1 MKTAF
6 FDVDTQLDFICRAGA
21 LYVPGAEELAPILA
35 GLTNHARMNDIV
47 LLSTADAHAEDDP
60 EFKVWPPHC
69 VAGTFGQQKLG
80 GTLLERRFVLSS
92 LAGTLNRELVS
103 AAQQIVIK
111 KQHVDAF
118 TNPNLLD
125 LLAFI
130 DASRYVLYGV
140 VTDVCVFHAANG
152 LLRTGKRVEIVQ
164 DAICASTEAA
174 GNDALNQLVSAGAIL
189 TTTDDVLRP

>member
-6 FDVDTQLDFICRAGA
+6 FDVDTQLDFISRAGG
-21 LYVPGAEELAPILA
+21 LYVPGAEKLAPVLA
-35 GLTNHARMNDIV
+35 GLTNHARMNDIP
-47 LLSTADAHAEDDP
+47 LLSTADAHTEDDA
-60 EFKVWPPHC
+60 EFKLWPPHC

-80 GTLLERRFVLSS
+80 VTLLERRFVLSS
-92 LAGTLNRELVS
+92 VAGTLNRELAS
-103 AAQQIVIK
+103 TAQQIIIE

-125 LLAFI
+125 LLAFV
-130 DASRYVLYGV
+130 DAGRYVLYGV
-140 VTDVCVFHAANG
+140 VTDVCVFHAAQG

-174 GNDALNQLVSAGAIL
+174 GADALNQLVSAGAIL
-189 TTTDDVLRP
+189 TSRDDVLRP